1 MKLCASVAGGL
12 GIQVRRL
19 VYRDG
24 TASCLNPPVPLPAS
38 LPRHPPRYSYRS
50 SHKSPRSARLFPPLL
65 ASTSARAASSFLV
78 QPELPASVS
87 FAGLFLLAANVPRF
101 YLYLPLSFSLPFL
114 TSLRTLVPQI
124 AAIPPRAR
132 CPPPIQNWIARSSI
146 AFSLSLPHLP
156 SPSRPFRNSS
166 ARCVTLTPACQ
177 PPPCHRPDNFPDCYQ
192 SGVVNWRFS
201 FVRSL
206 QAFLL
211 PFTRRA
217 APPLSRLADSRG
229 RHSVSPCF
237 IHRRRCL
244 SAPSDARPLSTFH

>member
-50 SHKSPRSARLFPPLL
+50 SHKSPRSARLFPPLH

-132 CPPPIQNWIARSSI
+132 CPPPLHRERSRIGSLVARS
-146 AFSLSLPHLP
+146 P
-156 SPSRPFRNSS
+156 SPFPCPTSSLRRP
-166 ARCVTLTPACQ
+166 
-177 PPPCHRPDNFPDCYQ
+177 
-192 SGVVNWRFS
+192 
-201 FVRSL
+201 
-206 QAFLL
+206 
-211 PFTRRA
+211 
-217 APPLSRLADSRG
+217 ADSVIPPR
-229 RHSVSPCF
+229 V
-237 IHRRRCL
+237 
-244 SAPSDARPLSTFH
+244 A